1 MKNLICILLLLNFNA
16 FAKEKN
22 KTLDPLET
30 FATKIAKANKL
41 DKKAVLKTLKQAKKQ
56 QSIIDAMNRP
66 AEKKKAWFEYRA
78 IFLTEKRTKGGVKFW
93 QEHKKTLTAVSK
105 DTGVPIEIIVAI
117 IGVETNYGGNK
128 GSYRVLD
135 ALYTLAFHYPKR
147 SKFFTSELEKFF
159 VLTTKEKISTTKTL
173 GSYAGAMGFGQ
184 FMPSSYLMY
193 AIDYDKDGKRDLL
206 DNIDDA
212 IASVANYF
220 KAHGWKKGQGIAY
233 QGTTEKTFTKLAK
246 QDLKPSK
253 TVKQLKAL
261 GYISQQKLDDKEK
274 VSLTQLQQKD
284 KMEYWFALH
293 NFYVITRY
301 NHSEM
306 YAMAVYQLSQEI
318 KKLYFTLANSRLK
331 DKK

>member
-1 MKNLICILLLLNFNA
+1 MKNTLLLFLFTGYLSHSIAAQEDMQAHLNA
-16 FAKEKN
+16 FIKNTAINNNLDEKSVR
-22 KTLDPLET
+22 LILEQ
-30 FATKIAKANKL
+30 AE
-41 DKKAVLKTLKQAKKQ
+41 KK

-66 AEKKKAWFEYRA
+66 AEKKKQWHEYRA
-78 IFLTEKRTKGGVKFW
+78 IFLKQKRINQGVEFWNQYKGIL
-93 QEHKKTLTAVSK
+93 QQVSEES
-105 DTGVPIEIIVAI
+105 GVPIEIIVAI

-147 SKFFTSELEKFF
+147 SKFFTKELEKFM
-159 VLTTKEKISTTKTL
+159 VLTHKEKISALETK
-173 GSYAGAMGFGQ
+173 GSYAGAMGYGQ

-193 AIDYDKDGKRDLL
+193 AVDFDKDGHRDLL
-206 DNIDDA
+206 NNIPDA

-220 KAHGWKKGQGIAY
+220 KVHGWEKGQGVVYPA
-233 QGTTEKTFTKLAK
+233 TVKTKFTALKK
-246 QDLKPSK
+246 QKLKPSLS
-253 TVKQLKAL
+253 VKQLNDM
-261 GYISQQKLDDKEK
+261 GYTSKQQLVDSDL

-284 KMEYWFALH
+284 HKEYWFGMH

-318 KKLYFTLANSRLK
+318 RALK
-331 DKK
+331 NK

>member
-1 MKNLICILLLLNFNA
+1 MKKIVILLLIICFVTV
-16 FAKEKN
+16 AKEKLSPVN
-22 KTLDPLET
+22 AFSK
-30 FATKIAKANKL
+30 KVAKENKL
-41 DKKAVLKTLKQAKKQ
+41 DEKVISGLLKQAKMQ

-66 AEKKKAWFEYRA
+66 AEKKKAWYEYRA
-78 IFLTEKRTKGGVKFW
+78 IFLKDKRIKGGIEFW
-93 QEHKKTLTAVSK
+93 QKHRKTLGIVSK

-159 VLTTKEKISTTKTL
+159 VLISKEKISATETL

-193 AIDYDKDGKRDLL
+193 SIDFDKDGKRDLL
-206 DNIDDA
+206 NNIDDA

-220 KAHGWKKGQGIAY
+220 KVHGWKKGKAVVLQA
-233 QGTTEKTFTKLAK
+233 QSTKNSTKLAK

-253 TVKQLKAL
+253 TVKQLKKL
-261 GYISQQKLDDKEK
+261 GYTVNQKLDDNVK
-274 VSLTQLQQKD
+274 VSFIQLQQKD
-284 KMEYWFALH
+284 NIEYWFALH

-306 YAMAVYQLSQEI
+306 YAMAVYQLANEI
-318 KKLYFTLANSRLK
+318 KKLHSK
-331 DKK
+331 IK

>member
-1 MKNLICILLLLNFNA
+1 MKKIILILFLTSFGLS
-16 FAKEKN
+16 AKNTVPNIDEFIK
-22 KTLDPLET
+22 KT
-30 FATKIAKANKL
+30 ATNNKL
-41 DKKAVLKTLKQAKKQ
+41 DVKVVKAILEQAERK

-66 AEKKKAWFEYRA
+66 AEKKKQWHEYRN
-78 IFLTEKRTKGGVKFW
+78 IFLKDKRIKEGVVFW
-93 QEHKKTLTAVSK
+93 KEHQEILQVVSK

-128 GSYRVLD
+128 GSYRVID

-147 SKFFTSELEKFF
+147 STFFTKELEKFI
-159 VLTTKEKISTTKTL
+159 VLTHKEKISALETK

-193 AIDYDKDGKRDLL
+193 AVDYDKDGQRDLL
-206 DNIDDA
+206 NNIPDA

-220 KAHGWKKGQGIAY
+220 KAHGWKPGEPVVY
-233 QGTTEKTFTKLAK
+233 QAKTKKDFTKLKK
-246 QDLKPSK
+246 QALKPSLS
-253 TVKQLKAL
+253 VSQLKEM
-261 GYISQQKLDDKEK
+261 GYTTKPKLEEDQM

-284 KMEYWFALH
+284 HMEYWFGMH

-318 KKLYFTLANSRLK
+318 KNKINN
-331 DKK
+331 D